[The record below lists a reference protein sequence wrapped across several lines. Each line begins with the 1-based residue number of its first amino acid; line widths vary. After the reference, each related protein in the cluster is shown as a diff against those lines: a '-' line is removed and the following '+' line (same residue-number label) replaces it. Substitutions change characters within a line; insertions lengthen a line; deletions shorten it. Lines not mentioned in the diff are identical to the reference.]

1 VRADNDGKNMTD
13 EFDYDLITLGAGS
26 GGLSII
32 ERAASYGQRCAM
44 IERSGDIGGTC
55 VNVGCVPKKIMW
67 FGANLAQTIEDAG
80 GYGYDLTKNSFD
92 WSKLVAKRET
102 YIRNINSWY
111 HDYMKE
117 LGVDEIEGEASF
129 VDPHTI
135 AVNGKHYSA
144 RHIAIATGTVPHC
157 PDVPG
162 VEHAITSD
170 GFFALEQQPARVA
183 IAGSGYIAVELAG
196 VLNGLGS
203 KVTLYLRKQHVLGE
217 FDSLLK
223 DTLFAE
229 LGKSGVE
236 LRTQSEITRIERDS
250 SGKISIEDNQGVG
263 MQDLDQVIYAI
274 GREPDLDGLKLEN
287 AAVKKTDRG
296 YIETDLY
303 QQTNQPHIFALG
315 DITGRAPLTP
325 VAVAAG
331 RRLADRLYNNQN
343 DRHLDYE
350 LIPTVVF
357 SHPPI
362 GTVGATEESARAEFG
377 DRVKIYQTRFTAM
390 YNSISGHDVPTA
402 MKLVCLDEA
411 EKVIGCHLIGP
422 AVDEMLQGFAVA
434 IRMGACKKDFDDT
447 VAIHPTSS
455 EELVTMR

>member
-1 VRADNDGKNMTD
+1 MTD
-13 EFDYDLITLGAGS
+13 AFDYDLITLGAGS

-32 ERAASYGQRCAM
+32 ERAASYGQRCAVV
-44 IERSGDIGGTC
+44 ERGRIGGTC

-67 FGANLAQTIEDAG
+67 FGANLAHMINDAKS
-80 GYGYDLTKNSFD
+80 YGYDLTNNGFD
-92 WSKLVAKRET
+92 WSKLVSRREK
-102 YIRNINSWY
+102 YIDGINNWY
-111 HDYMKE
+111 HGYLKE

-129 VDPHTI
+129 VDAHTI

-144 RHIAIATGTVPHC
+144 RHIAIATGTEPRL
-157 PDVPG
+157 PNIPG
-162 VEHAITSD
+162 VENAITSD
-170 GFFALEQQPARVA
+170 GFFALERQPTRVA

-196 VLNGLGS
+196 VLNALGS
-203 KVTLYLRKQHVLGE
+203 QVSLYLRKHHVLGE
-217 FDSLLK
+217 FDSLLSS
-223 DTLFAE
+223 TLFEEIA
-229 LGKSGVE
+229 KSGIEV
-236 LRTQSEITRIERDS
+236 RTDCEITRIERDAE
-250 SGKISIEDNQGVG
+250 GNISVQDNHGVG
-263 MQDLDQVIYAI
+263 LQNLDQVIYAI
-274 GREPDLDGLKLEN
+274 GRDPNLGGLNIDN
-287 AAVKKTDRG
+287 AGVELNARG
-296 YIETDLY
+296 FIETDTW
-303 QQTNQPHIFALG
+303 QCTNQPHIFALG
-315 DITGRAPLTP
+315 DVTGRAPLTP

-331 RRLADRLYNNQN
+331 RRLADRLYNDQT

-362 GTVGATEESARAEFG
+362 GTVGMTEQEAKAEYG

-402 MKLVCLDEA
+402 MKLVCLDDD

-422 AVDEMLQGFAVA
+422 GVDEMLQGFAVA

>member
-1 VRADNDGKNMTD
+1 
-13 EFDYDLITLGAGS
+13 
-26 GGLSII
+26 
-32 ERAASYGQRCAM
+32 M
-44 IERSGDIGGTC
+44 IERGVIGGTC

-67 FGANLAQTIEDAG
+67 FGANLAHSIEDARD
-80 GYGYDLTKNSFD
+80 YGYDLTRNSFD
-92 WSKLVAKRET
+92 WSKLVAKRDA
-102 YIRNINSWY
+102 YISNINSWY

-129 VDPHTI
+129 LDPHTI

-144 RHIAIATGTVPHC
+144 RHIAIATGTVPRI
-157 PDVPG
+157 PDLPG

-170 GFFALEQQPARVA
+170 GFFTLQQQPARVA

-196 VLNGLGS
+196 VLNALGTE
-203 KVTLYLRKQHVLGE
+203 VTLYLRKHHVLAD

-223 DTLFAE
+223 DTLFEE

-236 LRTQSEITRIERDS
+236 LRTESEITRIERDS
-250 SGKISIEDNQGVG
+250 AGKISIEDNQGVG
-263 MQDLDQVIYAI
+263 MQDLDQVIFAV
-274 GREPDLDGLKLEN
+274 GRGPELDVLKLEN
-287 AAVKKTDRG
+287 AAIKLTDRG

-303 QQTNQPHIFALG
+303 QQTSQPHIFALG

-331 RRLADRLYNNQN
+331 RRLADRLYDNQS

-362 GTVGATEESARAEFG
+362 GTVGVTEAAARTEFG

-402 MKLVCLDEA
+402 MKLVCLDDS

-434 IRMGACKKDFDDT
+434 MRMGACKKDFDDT

>member
-1 VRADNDGKNMTD
+1 MTQ

-26 GGLSII
+26 GGLSVI
-32 ERAASYGQRCAM
+32 ERAASYGQRCAV
-44 IERSGDIGGTC
+44 IERGDIGGTC

-67 FGANLAQTIEDAG
+67 FGVNLAHTIEDAG
-80 GYGYDLTKNSFD
+80 RYGYDLTNNGFD
-92 WSKLVAKRET
+92 WSKLVAKREQ
-102 YIRNINSWY
+102 YISNINSFY
-111 HDYMKE
+111 HGYMKE

-129 VDPHTI
+129 VDPHTV
-135 AVNGKHYSA
+135 AVNGRQYSA
-144 RHIAIATGTVPHC
+144 RHIAIATGTAPRV

-162 VEHAITSD
+162 AKHAITSD
-170 GFFALEQQPARVA
+170 GFFALEQQPSRVA

-196 VLNGLGS
+196 VLSALGTE
-203 KVTLYLRKQHVLGE
+203 VTLYLRKHHVLGE

-223 DTLFAE
+223 NTLFEE
-229 LGKSGVE
+229 LAKSGVE
-236 LRTQSEITRIERDS
+236 LRTESEITRIDQDPA
-250 SGKISIEDNQGVG
+250 GKISIEDSQGVG
-263 MQDLDQVIYAI
+263 MLNLDQVIYAV
-274 GREPDLDGLKLEN
+274 GRDPDIDTLKLEK
-287 AAVKKTDRG
+287 AAVKTSDRG

-303 QQTNQPHIFALG
+303 QQTNQPHIFSLG

-325 VAVAAG
+325 VAIAAG
-331 RRLADRLYNNQN
+331 RRLADRLYNNQS

-362 GTVGATEESARAEFG
+362 GIVGATEEEARAEFG
-377 DRVKIYQTRFTAM
+377 ERVRIYQTRFTAM
-390 YNSISGHDVPTA
+390 YNAISDHEVPTA
-402 MKLVCLDEA
+402 MKLVCLGEE

-434 IRMGACKKDFDDT
+434 MRMGACKRDFDDT

>member
-1 VRADNDGKNMTD
+1 MAS

-32 ERAASYGQRCAM
+32 ERAASYGQRCAVV
-44 IERSGDIGGTC
+44 ERGSIGGTC

-67 FGANLAQTIEDAG
+67 FGGSLAHSIEDARA
-80 GYGYDLTKNSFD
+80 YGYDLINNGFD
-92 WSKLVAKRET
+92 WSKLVGKRT
-102 YIRNINSWY
+102 QYINNINNFY
-111 HDYMKE
+111 HGYMKE
-117 LGVDEIEGEASF
+117 LGVDEIKGEASF

-135 AVNGKHYSA
+135 AVNGKRYSA
-144 RHIAIATGTVPHC
+144 RHIAIATGTVPRI
-157 PDVPG
+157 PDVAG
-162 VEHAITSD
+162 AGHAITSD
-170 GFFALEQQPARVA
+170 GFFALEQQPSRVA

-196 VLNGLGS
+196 VLNALGS
-203 KVTLYLRKQHVLGE
+203 EVTLYLRKQHVLGE

-223 DTLFAE
+223 DTLFDV

-236 LRTQSEITRIERDS
+236 LRVQSEITRIDRDPA
-250 SGKISIEDNQGVG
+250 GKISIEDNRGIG
-263 MQDLDQVIYAI
+263 MKDLDEVIFAI
-274 GREPDLDGLKLEN
+274 GRDPDIDALKLEN
-287 AAVKKTDRG
+287 AAVAINDKG

-303 QQTNQPHIFALG
+303 QQTSQPHIFALG

-331 RRLADRLYNNQN
+331 RRLADRLYNNQS
-343 DRHLDYE
+343 DRYLDYE

-362 GTVGATEESARAEFG
+362 ATVGATEEAARAEFG
-377 DRVKIYQTRFTAM
+377 DRIKVYQTRFTAM
-390 YNSISGHDVPTA
+390 YNTISGHDVATA
-402 MKLVCLDEA
+402 MKLVCLGEE
-411 EKVIGCHLIGP
+411 EKVIGCHMIGP

-434 IRMGACKKDFDDT
+434 MRMGACKKDFDDT

-455 EELVTMR
+455 EELVTLR